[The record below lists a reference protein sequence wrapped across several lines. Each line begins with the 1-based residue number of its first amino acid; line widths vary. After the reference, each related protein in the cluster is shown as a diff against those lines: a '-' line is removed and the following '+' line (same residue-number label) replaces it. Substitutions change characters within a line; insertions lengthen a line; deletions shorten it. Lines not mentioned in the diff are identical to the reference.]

1 MDEIKDELGV
11 SMNYTG
17 TDEHVPEVERNNLTI
32 AERIRVAYH
41 HLPFKTM
48 PRVML
53 KYLAMVCT
61 KQLNI
66 FPAKGGVSPY
76 YSPHVLLNGRQY
88 DYNKDCQVPFGAYVQ
103 ANNNVNPTY
112 TNAPRTIDGIYLR
125 PSSTIQEG
133 HEVMNLSSGLV
144 IYPCKMTTIP

>member
-1 MDEIKDELGV
+1 
-11 SMNYTG
+11 
-17 TDEHVPEVERNNLTI
+17 
-32 AERIRVAYH
+32 
-41 HLPFKTM
+41 
-48 PRVML
+48 
-53 KYLAMVCT
+53 MVCT

-103 ANNNVNPTY
+103 ANNNVNPTN
-112 TNAPRTIDGIYLR
+112 TNAPRIIDGIYLR
-125 PSSTIQEG
+125 PSSSIQGG

-144 IYPCKMTTIP
+144 IYPCKVTTIPLTDSIIKLVEKMGEDQGVKSLKLNNRKKNVFIQVNGLKE